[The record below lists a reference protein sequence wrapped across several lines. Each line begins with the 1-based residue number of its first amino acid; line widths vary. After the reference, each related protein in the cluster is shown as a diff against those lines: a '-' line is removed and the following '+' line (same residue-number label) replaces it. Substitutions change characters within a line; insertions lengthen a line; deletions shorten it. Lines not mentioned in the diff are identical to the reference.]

1 MNEEALKNIWE
12 LFTEKGLVSADFKT
26 WVSNLS
32 GSTEVQANVHEYL
45 TDKGYVEKDL
55 ETWTN
60 NLGLKK
66 KDLTD
71 STAPEDVTVS
81 VTEEVQEETGS
92 SDSLPPIQEIKP
104 DDSIFEP
111 GETPATGQEEE
122 PVEEIVEDETT
133 ITELAAYD
141 PREQDSDT
149 QVTYDK
155 DATSFERSLAFIT
168 PDLIDREES
177 EVVPRME
184 YHFGDHG
191 FTFSETGVG
200 DYMRVEADNGE
211 TIRISLDNWR
221 RKRDQS
227 EALKLTEFLKSNRR
241 RDPIMDELSYDNDIS
256 RKKYFSRQ
264 AVDQEIAD
272 IKNQSEALGKRYQ
285 SYLKEKNRIEG
296 AIDLMLD
303 IPIEKR
309 GPNFKAE
316 YDKLVAENNALSG
329 TKKNLENDF
338 QDFQIYA
345 QQVDRAVGNYILMK
359 ETEGGA
365 VETSIKNVWNS
376 LIAGITKPLASAL
389 AVPIDIFYGVAQKID
404 EDFGMTQDE
413 KKERYITIAKDFG
426 YEIPDNIE
434 DDAVF
439 DSWLEKLMK
448 TDFSGGEK
456 EQITAGG
463 YPKEIREQLIADGY
477 DPSKMQVYKEG
488 SKLVTKIWNPNGGLL
503 GNGAYEDVPDY
514 VKDRTKG
521 ERIRRLVL
529 DQEVKENKNP
539 FKQDVR
545 ELLDFIKF
553 SDVSDERIEA
563 QRSAPGAKGIIA
575 EGIYGLSESLP
586 SILVG
591 FLGKKKQV
599 PKGVDTKF
607 VKRMQQKFK
616 NYITNKGAVAQTIS
630 FSLLQSDALYQEMEN
645 DPDFKYVTET
655 EKKGLIIPLALT
667 TAVLETYGL
676 RSIIA
681 NKTLMGGLITQVTKR
696 LPKGATPKMFK
707 ETLNKVI
714 QSNLAKGIY
723 NSKVVKGGSRIVK
736 AGIVEAETG
745 GLQTVAE
752 IGFKNIWN
760 DMYEKDMFNTPE
772 MWSEEFKEEVV
783 RGALAEAV
791 GGIVMGTPG
800 GLVTAFNKG
809 EIDEISDDMVALFN
823 EIRQDKT
830 TVEAYKTQLDLKVAN
845 KELTKEE
852 AQKALLDFE
861 VLSSAAESISTDTD
875 LNPTQTKKAL
885 GLVFLKNQIEN
896 QMEGMD
902 PDLGT
907 YKTKEKILATIKDK
921 LSKIGTDQEESANLK
936 ETQEEI
942 TVTDKEVMDSF
953 AQDGININNPEE
965 VNKITSEQIAKRK
978 QELLTKK
985 KQDAVQESSTK
996 KVDVQIQTQ
1005 DGREVGEG
1013 DTTGDITTTQ
1023 EGQTKTDTKKTKKK
1037 KVTLKERS
1045 EQIGQLIQEQKQDQ
1059 QQKPQPIPKK
1069 QLKKVSET
1077 VSINE
1082 GTKPITVNPLLES
1095 IKRRVNNTA
1104 KALKIIAPKVKIIM
1118 HESATDFQKAT
1129 GKDGRGTFFD
1139 NTIHINLE
1147 TATNTTIAHEAF
1159 HSILLSKLSTDKEA
1173 QAVTKRMMQSIAKA
1187 LPKNSELKQRVEEF
1201 VETYEENIQNE
1212 ERLSQIIGELSSS
1225 YTQLKAPQK
1234 SLIRRWIDRIAKGLG
1249 IKVSE
1254 FTKSDQDV
1262 VDLLNTIA
1270 TKVTTGVEIQEE
1282 DVSVIKETKKQVK
1295 AEQKQETKKKKETKK
1310 KEAPKQ
1316 REQKTLKERTA
1327 REQQLE
1333 KEVSREALK
1342 SIIQSIRKSNP
1353 YSSAVDI
1360 LTDVYKGNVIE
1371 DYNYDYLNDDL
1382 TYDALIDFLGAEEIF
1397 DNKRQAIDKLSTIGK
1412 GVVLK
1417 DIETVKKEAP
1427 KPREQKTLKER
1438 VVSLA
1443 RMYNMN
1449 ESGFTSSKINLG
1461 PFTSAARRLGLGV
1474 KKARGID
1481 GGYYFTR
1488 NGVKYN
1494 PFPPKTFNPR
1504 YQKVF
1509 NKFQSPIDIIQVA
1522 RAAGFQD
1529 TEIKYFLKNQKGLKV
1544 KEINELMEVK
1554 ANLFESMPA
1563 VFGNLPGGMKAGLKL
1578 YTATVNKFNQLLEKN
1593 QALPKGKQLSV
1604 TELINQ
1610 SIEFMTE
1617 QKPYKDAVEGVKS
1630 KAKKP
1635 KMMSTLQQQL
1645 QAGMQEALG
1654 GGAVRDVSRSIAGLK
1669 KIIRQKIRGAKEI
1682 RYIKRQ
1688 LQNTIRDILPAGEY
1702 TKTEVRQLL
1711 RTIQEAEPAWLKG
1724 NLQNLVKQ
1732 IEEMGAKKNVSILNR
1747 LIDKLLNKEY
1757 EVTIGKIKKGV
1768 KIDSKTN
1775 KILKSIKDKLYKSAE
1790 IKDDIVKEQEDIIR
1804 KIEELNQK
1812 LELTAEE
1819 ETQLL
1824 ILNAALG
1831 INNSK
1836 LMDDNNP
1843 RKADQLADVY
1853 NNLKALVLQ
1862 GRNNYKEAA
1871 AERSKRYSE
1880 NTNKFYQALTGNK
1893 KLLDL
1898 SDDKIKAKVRKENE
1912 SRKAQQ
1918 ESEAGDNR
1926 RSTLQKGKAK
1936 VKKYFSKIGVIMK
1949 DFVVD
1954 KGSSLSTLSMALDQ
1968 ATGDMFD
1975 GYIKDFIYRKT
1986 NESTRVY
1993 KESIMALDA
2002 LIIEKTQ
2009 EFLGK
2014 DYKKKIR
2021 KYRKVLVLDDI
2032 KNGRLYKDPAAV
2044 KKAQAKYD
2052 KNPTKEN
2059 EKNLSQVQKDN
2070 YPFRK
2075 LTPLQLQYLYFQYQ
2089 QPQTHL
2095 GFEKALG
2102 KRYKVIMKG
2111 LNQYFEETYPDL
2123 LALGQ
2128 YQVEELMPALYE
2140 KYNKV
2145 YKKIYNTDL
2154 PQRDNYSG
2162 KTFRELTK
2170 GDKVEMEQYDP
2181 LSLFAETGN
2190 SQMLQN
2196 VIGNSTKIATN
2207 NRKAIMPVDAFMALN
2222 AYIKDMEHFHAYADN
2237 INEIK
2242 KVFKNPLI
2250 AETIESIYGK
2260 DFYDTVELALKAVA
2274 SRGKLGQSDK
2284 MVSLVN
2290 NINTV
2295 YIVQKLGLG
2304 LTVFLKQLTSF
2315 PAYSSYIGTR
2325 NWIKTFATLAA
2336 NPKQWAQAVKEIS
2349 ENSVEIKY
2357 RYWDNI
2363 SKTIEAYG
2371 EKGMEEY
2378 TPGDKGSKTIKGLMS
2393 LIKLGDKG
2401 AIYFGGVPNYVFL
2414 KNKYMKEGMSEK
2426 EAQKKAII
2434 RFEEQT
2440 NEVQQSANKQD
2451 KDYYQN
2457 MGGWMQ
2463 PFNMFQSAPKA
2474 YLRQIFNAYRQIGR
2488 KISARDLSA
2497 GKGTL
2502 GKNLKVLAMYQF
2514 ALPMIFQWATS
2525 GFPLPGGD
2533 KWDEEDTKDQ
2543 ARAALL
2549 SVFNSIFLLG
2559 DALEIVANLFS
2570 DKPYW
2575 KESAQNLPLLDVV
2588 VEVLDHYEDATTLK
2602 DEEKAKEAWVQMSY
2616 AMLPLTKLV
2625 GAPTPV
2631 AGFPLK
2637 TLDRMGKNMKK
2648 IIDEGGDPREVLLR
2662 MFNYSDY
2669 VIEGKEE
2676 KKPKP
2681 FKLRESEKK
2690 EYFPDLYEAENAYK
2704 KDPSYLEFKK
2714 IEDEMKKEKEA
2725 ARKKMLEDMY
2735 GE

>member
-12 LFTEKGLVSADFKT
+12 LFTEKGLVSADFET

-66 KDLTD
+66 KDPTD

-92 SDSLPPIQEIKP
+92 SGSLPPIQEIKP

-227 EALKLTEFLKSNRR
+227 EALKLTEFLKANRR

-316 YDKLVAENNALSG
+316 YDKLVAENNALAA

-404 EDFGMTQDE
+404 EDFGMTQEE

-456 EQITAGG
+456 EQLTAGG

-503 GNGAYEDVPDY
+503 GNGGYEDVPDY

-907 YKTKEKILATIKDK
+907 YKNKEKILATIKDK

-942 TVTDKEVMDSF
+942 TVTDKEARESLEADNKLNAELEKRGMPN
-953 AQDGININNPEE
+953 AGQTLITQETIN
-965 VNKITSEQIAKRK
+965 TRK

-1059 QQKPQPIPKK
+1059 QQQKPQPIPKK

-1082 GTKPITVNPLLES
+1082 GTKPATVNPLLES

-1147 TATNTTIAHEAF
+1147 KATNTTIAHESF
-1159 HSILLSKLSTDKEA
+1159 HAILLSKLSTDKEA

-1295 AEQKQETKKKKETKK
+1295 AEQKQETKKKKETKT

-1316 REQKTLKERTA
+1316 REQKTLKER
-1327 REQQLE
+1327 
-1333 KEVSREALK
+1333 
-1342 SIIQSIRKSNP
+1342 I
-1353 YSSAVDI
+1353 
-1360 LTDVYKGNVIE
+1360 
-1371 DYNYDYLNDDL
+1371 
-1382 TYDALIDFLGAEEIF
+1382 
-1397 DNKRQAIDKLSTIGK
+1397 
-1412 GVVLK
+1412 
-1417 DIETVKKEAP
+1417 
-1427 KPREQKTLKER
+1427 
-1438 VVSLA
+1438 VSLA

-1836 LMDDNNP
+1836 LMDDTNP

-1912 SRKAQQ
+1912 SRKAQR

-2714 IEDEMKKEKEA
+2714 MEDEMKKEKEA

>member
-1 MNEEALKNIWE
+1 
-12 LFTEKGLVSADFKT
+12 
-26 WVSNLS
+26 
-32 GSTEVQANVHEYL
+32 
-45 TDKGYVEKDL
+45 
-55 ETWTN
+55 
-60 NLGLKK
+60 
-66 KDLTD
+66 
-71 STAPEDVTVS
+71 
-81 VTEEVQEETGS
+81 
-92 SDSLPPIQEIKP
+92 
-104 DDSIFEP
+104 
-111 GETPATGQEEE
+111 
-122 PVEEIVEDETT
+122 
-133 ITELAAYD
+133 
-141 PREQDSDT
+141 
-149 QVTYDK
+149 
-155 DATSFERSLAFIT
+155 
-168 PDLIDREES
+168 
-177 EVVPRME
+177 
-184 YHFGDHG
+184 
-191 FTFSETGVG
+191 
-200 DYMRVEADNGE
+200 
-211 TIRISLDNWR
+211 
-221 RKRDQS
+221 
-227 EALKLTEFLKSNRR
+227 
-241 RDPIMDELSYDNDIS
+241 
-256 RKKYFSRQ
+256 
-264 AVDQEIAD
+264 
-272 IKNQSEALGKRYQ
+272 
-285 SYLKEKNRIEG
+285 
-296 AIDLMLD
+296 
-303 IPIEKR
+303 
-309 GPNFKAE
+309 
-316 YDKLVAENNALSG
+316 
-329 TKKNLENDF
+329 
-338 QDFQIYA
+338 
-345 QQVDRAVGNYILMK
+345 
-359 ETEGGA
+359 
-365 VETSIKNVWNS
+365 
-376 LIAGITKPLASAL
+376 
-389 AVPIDIFYGVAQKID
+389 
-404 EDFGMTQDE
+404 
-413 KKERYITIAKDFG
+413 
-426 YEIPDNIE
+426 
-434 DDAVF
+434 
-439 DSWLEKLMK
+439 
-448 TDFSGGEK
+448 
-456 EQITAGG
+456 
-463 YPKEIREQLIADGY
+463 
-477 DPSKMQVYKEG
+477 
-488 SKLVTKIWNPNGGLL
+488 
-503 GNGAYEDVPDY
+503 
-514 VKDRTKG
+514 
-521 ERIRRLVL
+521 
-529 DQEVKENKNP
+529 KNP

-907 YKTKEKILATIKDK
+907 YKNKEKILATIKDK

-942 TVTDKEVMDSF
+942 TVTDKEARESLEADNKLNAELEKRGMPN
-953 AQDGININNPEE
+953 AGQTLITQETIN
-965 VNKITSEQIAKRK
+965 TRK

-1059 QQKPQPIPKK
+1059 QQQKPQPIPKK

-1082 GTKPITVNPLLES
+1082 GTKPATVNPLLES

-1147 TATNTTIAHEAF
+1147 KATNTTIAHESF
-1159 HSILLSKLSTDKEA
+1159 HAILLSKLSTDKEA

-1295 AEQKQETKKKKETKK
+1295 AEQKQETKKKKETKT

-1316 REQKTLKERTA
+1316 REQKTLKER
-1327 REQQLE
+1327 
-1333 KEVSREALK
+1333 
-1342 SIIQSIRKSNP
+1342 I
-1353 YSSAVDI
+1353 
-1360 LTDVYKGNVIE
+1360 
-1371 DYNYDYLNDDL
+1371 
-1382 TYDALIDFLGAEEIF
+1382 
-1397 DNKRQAIDKLSTIGK
+1397 
-1412 GVVLK
+1412 
-1417 DIETVKKEAP
+1417 
-1427 KPREQKTLKER
+1427 
-1438 VVSLA
+1438 VSLA

-1836 LMDDNNP
+1836 LMDDTNP

-1912 SRKAQQ
+1912 SRKAQR

-2714 IEDEMKKEKEA
+2714 MEDEMKKEKEA